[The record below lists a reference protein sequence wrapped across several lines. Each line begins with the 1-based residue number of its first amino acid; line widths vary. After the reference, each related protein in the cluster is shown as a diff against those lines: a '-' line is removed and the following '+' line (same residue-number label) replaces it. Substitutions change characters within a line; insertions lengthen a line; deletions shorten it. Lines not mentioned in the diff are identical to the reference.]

1 MHSGPLKPQTYRK
14 AGPGHWTHAG
24 RTKPAQ
30 ICHQNPGGWG
40 WAHLSALGAKGGELT
55 RKRYLFSGFAD
66 GRAQSGPTAHICAH
80 ELFGGAGQGELD
92 RLRLSIDGD
101 DLLVLQDL
109 RVTFDGVEYAA
120 DFDGD
125 GQYDPSAPF
134 KPCDIHGCES
144 LFLTRDP
151 KQCDHVTDCNG
162 HVVRSYRKMH
172 LYDVAV
178 PGGPTLLESGFT
190 HPGDGGDVAVVP
202 TPAGQ
207 LGLSVCYDMRFPAL
221 WAALGDEHCDAIACP
236 AAFTRPTGAAHWH
249 VLLRARAIEASAY
262 VIAAAQVGEHE
273 DGRKTYGHSLVVD
286 PWGEVVLDMGGDEPG
301 VGFVEI
307 DAARV
312 ASVRAQLPSLANR
325 RAITK

>member
-1 MHSGPLKPQTYRK
+1 MTRIALFQANTGIDPAANAVRLV
-14 AGPGHWTHAG
+14 AAIEEAG
-24 RTKPAQ
+24 RGGAQ
-30 ICHQNPGGWG
+30 MLFTPEMSGMLDRNRKRAAEHVAPEGESAVLAAVVDAAR
-40 WAHLSALGAKGGELT
+40 AHRIWVALGSLAIRREDGESRWANRSLLVSPDGLVAA
-55 RKRYLFSGFAD
+55 RYDKIHMFDVDIDDGASGESWRESNGFA
-66 GRAQSGPTAHICAH
+66 
-80 ELFGGAGQGELD
+80 
-92 RLRLSIDGD
+92 
-101 DLLVLQDL
+101 
-109 RVTFDGVEYAA
+109 
-120 DFDGD
+120 
-125 GQYDPSAPF
+125 
-134 KPCDIHGCES
+134 
-144 LFLTRDP
+144 
-151 KQCDHVTDCNG
+151 
-162 HVVRSYRKMH
+162 
-172 LYDVAV
+172 
-178 PGGPTLLESGFT
+178 
-190 HPGDGGDVAVVP
+190 PGDRVVTAD
-202 TPAGQ
+202 TPIGR
-207 LGLSVCYDMRFPAL
+207 LGLAVCYDMRFPAL